1 LITSRLYLTSL
12 SASLAGGVIALAI
25 LGANQPAEF
34 IATFTIIYLMVTYAV
49 RPKRRDRP
57 DIVALFLV
65 ASLALIIIDAAL
77 KAIR

>member
-1 LITSRLYLTSL
+1 MITSRLYLSSL
-12 SASLAGGVIALAI
+12 SVSLAVSIFALGI

-57 DIVALFLV
+57 DIIAVILV
-65 ASLALIIIDAAL
+65 ISLSLIIIDAAL
-77 KAIR
+77 KAIG